1 MGTPIPAEGK
11 CSYSGCMRTV
21 RYIAP
26 IILAVQ
32 LPLHKSITG
41 LWLDL
46 LVFNSVAIA
55 SLISVVLAPKV
66 NNKWAQPITACAIGS
81 WSLGSILATT
91 TSYIDLPSVVITTSD
106 ASYLLFYP
114 LALLGMQLLISSQ
127 QKLTLLEIVD
137 ASIVGLGLSTLG
149 SAFALHPVLPHF
161 DGDLNQSF
169 LAIIYPVADLVL
181 LCFIISTVVMHGFSR
196 RGLLLSI
203 GVSLYSVTDFLFLWQ
218 NINMS
223 YTFGSLL
230 DYGWLLAFVIIA
242 ESCWHPATDN
252 RQKNGVSPVLITIS
266 VFLSATLL
274 ALLAIDPDNFPHFI
288 LIPAIGTLAL
298 AFIRMSIALNQ
309 ARHIGHERILARTD
323 ELTMLPNRR
332 RLIAEIQGFAARQG
346 SLLLLDLD
354 GFKPVN
360 DTFGHEIGDRVL
372 QQVAQRFSRALPSGA
387 LLARL
392 GGDEFGVLVDGNE
405 AVVME
410 IALALRGTLS
420 YPFLIDGNEIRIGVS
435 IGIAHNDG
443 ADDLLLRADKAMY
456 AAKRQALG
464 VCQL

>member
-91 TSYIDLPSVVITTSD
+91 TSYIDLPSAVITTSD

-181 LCFIISTVVMHGFSR
+181 LCFIISTVVMQGFSR

-443 ADDLLLRADKAMY
+443 ANDLLLRADKAMY

>member
-1 MGTPIPAEGK
+1 MGTPIPTEGK
-11 CSYSGCMRTV
+11 CSYAGYMRTV
-21 RYIAP
+21 RYLAP

-66 NNKWAQPITACAIGS
+66 NNKWAQIITACAIGS
-81 WSLGSILATT
+81 WSLGSILATAT
-91 TSYIDLPSVVITTSD
+91 FYINLPSAIITTSD

-114 LALLGMQLLISSQ
+114 LALLGFQLLISSH

-161 DGDLNQSF
+161 DGDFNQSF

-181 LCFIISTVVMHGFSR
+181 LCFIISTVVMQGFSR

-218 NINMS
+218 NINLS

-309 ARHIGHERILARTD
+309 ARNIGHERILARTD

-332 RLIAEIQGFAARQG
+332 RLIAEIQGFATRQG

-360 DTFGHEIGDRVL
+360 DTYGHEIGDRVL
-372 QQVAQRFSRALPSGA
+372 QQVARRFSRALPSGS

-392 GGDEFGVLVDGNE
+392 GGDEFGILVDGTE

-420 YPFLIDGNEIRIGVS
+420 YPFLIDGHEISIGVS

>member
-1 MGTPIPAEGK
+1 
-11 CSYSGCMRTV
+11 MRTV

-91 TSYIDLPSVVITTSD
+91 TSYIDLPSAVITTSD

-443 ADDLLLRADKAMY
+443 ANDLLLRADKAMY